1 MSESTNEG
9 HPRRRRAAEYD
20 GLQPGTRAIHAGQEP
35 DPTTGAVIA
44 PLYLNSTY
52 VQHGVGDFAG
62 YDYSRTDNPTRRALE
77 IQLAAL
83 EGGDHGIAFASG
95 MAAISTVLQTLEPG
109 DHVVCVN
116 DCYGG
121 TYRLF
126 TKVAE
131 RHAGID
137 FTFVEM
143 RDADTI
149 ATAMTDHTKLVWVE
163 TPTNPLLNVVDIAA
177 VAKVAHAKRAR
188 LAVDNTFAT
197 PYLQQPLALGADI
210 VAHSMT
216 KYLGGH
222 SDASGG
228 ALVVHDDALAEELR
242 FLQNAV
248 GAVASPMDSWLVTR
262 GLKTLHVRMDRHCEN
277 ALAIATALE
286 ARDDVEQVLYPGLA
300 SHPDHDVVQRQMRA
314 GGGMISFRPAGGQ
327 QRARELCAATK
338 LFTLAES
345 LGGVES
351 LIELPGLMTHQ
362 SVAGSPLEVPAEL
375 VRISV
380 GIEHVDDLLRDLTHA
395 LDSTRHLVASSAG
408 SSIGAPA

>member
-1 MSESTNEG
+1 MSDATSNG
-9 HPRRRRAAEYD
+9 HPRRRRATEYD
-20 GLQPGTRAIHAGQEP
+20 GQAFGTRAIHAGQES

-44 PLYLNSTY
+44 PVYMNSTY
-52 VQHGVGDFAG
+52 VQHGVGEFAG

-77 IQLAAL
+77 IQIAAL
-83 EGGDHGIAFASG
+83 ENGDHGIAFASG
-95 MAAISTVLQTLEPG
+95 MAATSTVLQTLKPG

-126 TKVAE
+126 TKVLD

-143 RDADTI
+143 RDVDTI
-149 ATAMTDHTKLVWVE
+149 AAAMTDRTKLVGVE

-177 VAKVAHAKRAR
+177 IAKIAHAGRAR

-197 PYLQQPLALGADI
+197 PYLQQPLTLGADI

-228 ALVVHDDALAEELR
+228 ALVVNDDALAEELR

-277 ALAIATALE
+277 ALAIAQLLQS
-286 ARDDVEQVLYPGLA
+286 RDDVNQVLYPGLE

-314 GGGMISFRPAGGQ
+314 GGGMVSFLPAGGQ
-327 QRARELCAATK
+327 ERAREICAATK

-380 GIEHVDDLLRDLTHA
+380 GIEQVDDLLRDLTGA
-395 LDSTRHLVASSAG
+395 LDSTRHLVG
-408 SSIGAPA
+408 SSTGATA

>member
-1 MSESTNEG
+1 MGSSSSEG
-9 HPRRRRAAEYD
+9 HPPRRRAREYE
-20 GLQPGTRAIHAGQEP
+20 GQAFGTRAIHAGQEP

-44 PLYLNSTY
+44 PVYMNSTY
-52 VQHGVGDFAG
+52 VQQGVGEFAG

-95 MAAISTVLQTLEPG
+95 MAATSTVIQRLEPG

-116 DCYGG
+116 DVYGG
-121 TYRLF
+121 TFRLF

-131 RHAGID
+131 RHAGLTIS
-137 FTFVEM
+137 FVPMGEP
-143 RDADTI
+143 AAI
-149 ATAMTDHTKLVWVE
+149 AESMTERTRLVWVE

-177 VAKVAHAKRAR
+177 VAAVAHERRAL

-222 SDASGG
+222 SDVVGG
-228 ALVVHDDALAEELR
+228 ALVVNDDTLASELR

-248 GAVASPMDSWLVTR
+248 GAVPGPMDCWLVTR

-277 ALAIATALE
+277 ATAVARMLE
-286 ARDDVEQVLYPGLA
+286 GRDDVEQVLYPGLE
-300 SHPDHDVVQRQMRA
+300 SHPDHAVVQRQMRA

-327 QRARELCAATK
+327 QRARELCAATRI
-338 LFTLAES
+338 FTLAES

-362 SVAGSPLEVPAEL
+362 SVAGSDLEVPAEL
-375 VRISV
+375 VRLSV
-380 GIEHVDDLLRDLTHA
+380 GIEHVDDLVRDLEHA
-395 LDSTRHLVASSAG
+395 LDATRHLVG
-408 SSIGAPA
+408 SSPSATTA

>member
-1 MSESTNEG
+1 MSESANEG
-9 HPRRRRAAEYD
+9 HPRRRRASDYEGQAF
-20 GLQPGTRAIHAGQEP
+20 GTRAIHAGQDP
-35 DPTTGAVIA
+35 DPATGAVIA
-44 PLYLNSTY
+44 PVYLNSTY
-52 VQHGVGDFAG
+52 VQQGVGDFAG
-62 YDYSRTDNPTRRALE
+62 YDYSRTDNPTRRAVE

-83 EGGDHGIAFASG
+83 EDGDHGIAFASG
-95 MAAISTVLQTLEPG
+95 MAATSTVLQTLKPG
-109 DHVVCVN
+109 DHVLCIN
-116 DCYGG
+116 DTYGG

-126 TKVAE
+126 TKVLE
-131 RHAGID
+131 RHAGLE

-143 RDADTI
+143 RDMDAI
-149 ATAMTDHTKLVWVE
+149 AAAMTDRTRLVWVE

-177 VAKVAHAKRAR
+177 VAEIAHARRAR

-222 SDASGG
+222 SDVVGG
-228 ALVVHDDALAEELR
+228 ALVTDDDQLAEELR

-248 GAVASPMDSWLVTR
+248 GAIPGPMDSWLVTR
-262 GLKTLHVRMDRHCEN
+262 GLKTLHVRMERHCEN
-277 ALAIATALE
+277 ALAIASMLE
-286 ARDDVEQVLYPGLA
+286 ARDDIEQVLYPGLE
-300 SHPDHDVVQRQMRA
+300 SHPDHTIVQRQMRA

-327 QRARELCAATK
+327 QRAKELCAATK

-380 GIEHVDDLLRDLTHA
+380 GIEHVDDLLRDLEGA
-395 LDSTRHLVASSAG
+395 LDATAHLVGAASSVSG
-408 SSIGAPA
+408 T